1 MIIKKLVLYN
11 FGVYAGINTFFFEGK
26 KPIVLIGGM
35 NGRGKTT
42 FLEAVLL
49 ALYGSNSH
57 AYHES
62 GKSTYGQYL
71 RSFVNLDSNDKRCSV
86 ELEFEINNGVRERYT
101 VKREWDALTKRT
113 KEQIYVLKDDTYNK
127 FLTDNWPM
135 VIENV
140 LPCALSNF
148 FFFDG
153 EKIAEL
159 AIDNTNAQLKNSI
172 RSMLGISVLDVLNND
187 IVRNLRRVDK
197 KGENNKSAEELE
209 KLKEEKDHAIK
220 ELTDID
226 TRIEELDRRI
236 KEENYTLEKL
246 RHLYTEKGGD
256 AVGKRQEIVQQRSV
270 LMAELAEKNSKLYEL
285 CSAELPLFMVKDL
298 IGDIKLQAADE
309 HVDFIMKQAVSQLD
323 SLYLDFVKVYK
334 GDSGGG
340 AAFVNY
346 VKEQV
351 SIDKPDPIYE
361 LSDQALFQINNLVE
375 GAMKNAADDAKGIL
389 VLKTKL
395 EKQIAELD
403 SYITLDINDSI
414 LQEIHKRIKK
424 LEQAIFDDWVKRDE
438 LVQQRGAANYKV
450 MISTSA
456 FSNYVESYLSTAE
469 LRDRIDRISKYSHM
483 ALKILEKFTIELQ
496 KSKTDILADT
506 ITTCYKK
513 LSNKSKLIQK
523 IEMDSQT
530 LDLHYLSGDGR
541 EVSKDSLSAG
551 EKQLMVIAILWALSI
566 CSKKKL
572 PVIID
577 TPLSRLDVYHRMALI
592 KTYFPNAGE
601 QTIILST
608 DSEIDAACYQLMEES
623 IGDEY
628 TLRYDDETKSTTIE
642 KGYLVGEKI

>member
-11 FGVYAGINTFFFEGK
+11 FGIYAGKNTFFFEGK

-57 AYHES
+57 AYFES

-71 RSFVNLDSNDKRCSV
+71 RSFVNFDANDQKCSV
-86 ELEFEINNGVRERYT
+86 ELEFEISNGTKERYT
-101 VKREWDALTKRT
+101 VKREWDAITKRT
-113 KEQIYVLKDDTYNK
+113 KELIHVLKDDTYNE
-127 FLTDNWPM
+127 FLTDNWPL
-135 VIENV
+135 VVENI

-159 AIDNTNAQLKNSI
+159 AVDSTNAQLKNSI
-172 RSMLGISVLDVLNND
+172 RSMLGLSVLDVLSND

-197 KGENNKSAEELE
+197 KGENSKSVEELE
-209 KLKEEKDHAIK
+209 KLKEEKELAIK
-220 ELTDID
+220 ELTELD
-226 TRIEELDRRI
+226 TQIGELDRRI
-236 KEENYTLEKL
+236 KEENNTLEKL
-246 RHLYTEKGGD
+246 RQLYTEKGGD
-256 AVGKRQEIVQQRSV
+256 AVGKRQEIIQKRSV
-270 LMAELAEKNSKLYEL
+270 LMAELTEKNSKLYEF
-285 CSAELPLFMVKDL
+285 CAAELPLLLVKDL
-298 IGDIKLQAADE
+298 LGDIKLQATDE
-309 HVDFIMKQAVSQLD
+309 HAYLIMKQAVSQLD
-323 SLYLDFVKVYK
+323 RLYLDFVKGYK
-334 GDSGGG
+334 GDSGAGEE
-340 AAFVNY
+340 FVHY
-346 VKEQV
+346 VKEQIGV
-351 SIDKPDPIYE
+351 DKPDLIYE
-361 LSDQALFQINNLVE
+361 LSAQALFQINNLVE
-375 GAMKNAADDAKGIL
+375 GTLENVTDDAKGIL
-389 VLKTKL
+389 ALKTKL

-403 SYITLDINDSI
+403 SYITLDINDNV
-414 LQEIHKRIKK
+414 LQEIHKKVK
-424 LEQAIFDDWVKRDE
+424 VAEQRLSIAQVKRDE

-450 MISTSA
+450 MIATSV
-456 FSNYVESYLSTAE
+456 FSSYVESYLSTAE

-483 ALKILEKFTIELQ
+483 ALKVLEKYTIELQ
-496 KSKTDILADT
+496 KRKTDVLAET
-506 ITTCYKK
+506 ITDCYKK
-513 LSNKSKLIQK
+513 LSNKSNLIQT

-530 LDLHYLSGDGR
+530 LDLQYLSKEGIA
-541 EVSKDSLSAG
+541 VSKDSLSAG
-551 EKQLMVIAILWALSI
+551 EKQLMVIAILWALAI

-577 TPLSRLDVYHRMALI
+577 TPLSRLDAYHRMALI

-608 DSEIDAACYQLMEES
+608 DSEIDATCYELMKEN

>member
-11 FGVYAGINTFFFEGK
+11 FGIYAGKNTFFFEGK

-57 AYHES
+57 AYCES
-62 GKSTYGQYL
+62 EKSTYGQYL
-71 RSFVNLDSNDKRCSV
+71 RSFVNLDSNDKQCSV

-101 VKREWDALTKRT
+101 VKREWDAITKRT
-113 KEQIYVLKDDTYNK
+113 KEQIHVLKDDTYNE

-135 VIENV
+135 VIESI
-140 LPCALSNF
+140 LPCALSSF

-159 AIDNTNAQLKNSI
+159 AVDSTNSQLKNSI
-172 RSMLGISVLDVLNND
+172 RSMLGISVLDVLSND
-187 IVRNLRRVDK
+187 IVRNLRRIDK

-209 KLKEEKDHAIK
+209 KLKEEKELAIK
-220 ELTDID
+220 ELTDLD
-226 TRIEELDRRI
+226 TQIEELNRRI
-236 KEENYTLEKL
+236 KEENNTLE
-246 RHLYTEKGGD
+246 RMRQLYTEKGGD
-256 AVGKRQEIVQQRSV
+256 AVGKRQEIIQKRSV
-270 LMAELAEKNSKLYEL
+270 LMAELTEKNNKMYEL
-285 CSAELPLFMVKDL
+285 CAAELPLLLVKDL
-298 IGDIKLQAADE
+298 LGDIKLQATDE
-309 HVDFIMKQAVSQLD
+309 HAYLIMKQAVSQLD
-323 SLYLDFVKVYK
+323 HLFLNFATGYK
-334 GDSGGG
+334 GDSGAGE
-340 AAFVNY
+340 AFVHY

-375 GAMKNAADDAKGIL
+375 GTLKNVSDDATGIL
-389 VLKTKL
+389 ALKSKL

-403 SYITLDINDSI
+403 SYITLDINNSV
-414 LQEIHKRIKK
+414 LQEIHKQVETA
-424 LEQAIFDDWVKRDE
+424 EQAILDAQIKRDE

-450 MISTSA
+450 MIATSA
-456 FSNYVESYLSTAE
+456 FSSYVESYLSTAE
-469 LRDRIDRISKYSHM
+469 SRDRIDRISKYSHM
-483 ALKILEKFTIELQ
+483 ALKVLEKFTIELQ
-496 KSKTDILADT
+496 KRKTDVLAET
-506 ITTCYKK
+506 ITDCYKK
-513 LSNKSKLIQK
+513 LSNKSNLIQT

-530 LDLHYLSGDGR
+530 LDLQYLSKEGKAI
-541 EVSKDSLSAG
+541 SKDSLSAG
-551 EKQLMVIAILWALSI
+551 EKQLMVIAILWALAI

-608 DSEIDAACYQLMEES
+608 DSEIDAACYQLMKEN

-628 TLRYDDETKSTTIE
+628 TLRYDDKTKSTTIK
-642 KGYLVGEKI
+642 KGYLVGEKT

>member
-11 FGVYAGINTFFFEGK
+11 FGIYAGKNTFFFEGK

-57 AYHES
+57 AYFES

-71 RSFVNLDSNDKRCSV
+71 RSFVNFDANDQKCSV
-86 ELEFEINNGVRERYT
+86 ELEFEISNGTKERYT
-101 VKREWDALTKRT
+101 VKREWDAITKRT
-113 KEQIYVLKDDTYNK
+113 KELIHVLKDDTYNE
-127 FLTDNWPM
+127 FLTDNWPL
-135 VIENV
+135 VVENI

-159 AIDNTNAQLKNSI
+159 AVDSTNAQLKNSI
-172 RSMLGISVLDVLNND
+172 RSMLGLSVLDVLSND

-197 KGENNKSAEELE
+197 KGENSKSVEELE
-209 KLKEEKDHAIK
+209 KLKEEKELAIK
-220 ELTDID
+220 ELTELD
-226 TRIEELDRRI
+226 TQIGELDRRI
-236 KEENYTLEKL
+236 KEENNTLEKL
-246 RHLYTEKGGD
+246 RQLYTEKGGD
-256 AVGKRQEIVQQRSV
+256 AVGKRQEIIQKRSV
-270 LMAELAEKNSKLYEL
+270 LMAELTEKNSKLYEF
-285 CSAELPLFMVKDL
+285 CAAELPLLLVKDL
-298 IGDIKLQAADE
+298 LGDIKLQATDE
-309 HVDFIMKQAVSQLD
+309 HAYLIMKQAVSQLD
-323 SLYLDFVKVYK
+323 RLYLDFVKGYK
-334 GDSGGG
+334 GDSGAGEE
-340 AAFVNY
+340 FVHY
-346 VKEQV
+346 VKEQIGV
-351 SIDKPDPIYE
+351 DKPDLIYE
-361 LSDQALFQINNLVE
+361 LSAQALFQINNLVE
-375 GAMKNAADDAKGIL
+375 GTLENVTDDAKGVL
-389 VLKTKL
+389 ALKTKL

-403 SYITLDINDSI
+403 SYITLDINDNV
-414 LQEIHKRIKK
+414 LQEIHKKVK
-424 LEQAIFDDWVKRDE
+424 VAEQRLSIAQVKRDE

-450 MISTSA
+450 MIATSV
-456 FSNYVESYLSTAE
+456 FSSYVESYLSTAE

-483 ALKILEKFTIELQ
+483 ALKVLEKYTIELQ
-496 KSKTDILADT
+496 KRKTDVLAET
-506 ITTCYKK
+506 ITDCYKK
-513 LSNKSKLIQK
+513 LSNKSNLIQT

-530 LDLHYLSGDGR
+530 LDLQYLSKEGIA
-541 EVSKDSLSAG
+541 VSKDSLSAG
-551 EKQLMVIAILWALSI
+551 EKQLMVIAILWALAI

-577 TPLSRLDVYHRMALI
+577 TPLSRLDAYHRMALI

-608 DSEIDAACYQLMEES
+608 DSEIDATCYELMKEN

>member
-11 FGVYAGINTFFFEGK
+11 FGIYAGKNTFFFEGK

-57 AYHES
+57 AYFES

-71 RSFVNLDSNDKRCSV
+71 RSFVNFDANDQKCSV
-86 ELEFEINNGVRERYT
+86 ELEFEISNGTKERYT
-101 VKREWDALTKRT
+101 VKREWDAITKRT
-113 KEQIYVLKDDTYNK
+113 KELIHVLKDDTYNE
-127 FLTDNWPM
+127 FLTDNWPL
-135 VIENV
+135 VVENI

-159 AIDNTNAQLKNSI
+159 AVDSTNAQLKNSI
-172 RSMLGISVLDVLNND
+172 RSMLGLSVLDVLSND

-197 KGENNKSAEELE
+197 KGENSKSVEELE
-209 KLKEEKDHAIK
+209 KLKEEKELAIK
-220 ELTDID
+220 ELTELD
-226 TRIEELDRRI
+226 TQIGESDRRI
-236 KEENYTLEKL
+236 KEENNTLEKL
-246 RHLYTEKGGD
+246 RQLYTEKGGD
-256 AVGKRQEIVQQRSV
+256 AVGKRQEIIQKRSV
-270 LMAELAEKNSKLYEL
+270 LMAELTEKNSKLYEF
-285 CSAELPLFMVKDL
+285 CAAELPLLLVKDL
-298 IGDIKLQAADE
+298 LGDIKLQATDE
-309 HVDFIMKQAVSQLD
+309 HAYLIMKQAVSQLD
-323 SLYLDFVKVYK
+323 RLYLDFVKGYK
-334 GDSGGG
+334 GDSGAGEE
-340 AAFVNY
+340 FVHY
-346 VKEQV
+346 VKEQIGV
-351 SIDKPDPIYE
+351 DKPDLIYE
-361 LSDQALFQINNLVE
+361 LSAQALFQINNLVE
-375 GAMKNAADDAKGIL
+375 GTLENVTDDAKGIL
-389 VLKTKL
+389 ALKTKL

-403 SYITLDINDSI
+403 SYITLDINDNV
-414 LQEIHKRIKK
+414 LQEIHKKVK
-424 LEQAIFDDWVKRDE
+424 VAEQRLSIAQVKRDE

-450 MISTSA
+450 MIATSV
-456 FSNYVESYLSTAE
+456 FSSYVESYLSTAE

-483 ALKILEKFTIELQ
+483 ALKVLEKYTIELQ
-496 KSKTDILADT
+496 KRKTDVLAET
-506 ITTCYKK
+506 ITDCYKK
-513 LSNKSKLIQK
+513 LSNKSNLIQT

-530 LDLHYLSGDGR
+530 LDLQYLSKEGIA
-541 EVSKDSLSAG
+541 VSKDSLSAG
-551 EKQLMVIAILWALSI
+551 EKQLMVIAILWALAI

-577 TPLSRLDVYHRMALI
+577 TPLSRLDAYHRMALI

-608 DSEIDAACYQLMEES
+608 DSEIDATCYELMKEN